1 MIQNILLAFKN
12 KGAEAWDTGAHS
24 GTCWKVSTSRAKAGF
39 RKRQKKRL
47 QKRAEA
53 RPEGSVS
60 PAEWERGQVRG
71 GGRTPETMQMEQHGR
86 ILKRELSKKI
96 NNRREETRS
105 TTQLC
110 LYTFCKNTYRGI
122 YIKHITRIYE
132 KQYNMMVKSTNS
144 SSMCIWILV
153 LTGISCGTH

>member
-1 MIQNILLAFKN
+1 MRYWCTFWDMLESQHFQSKGWIQEETEEKTTEESRGQEQRPVL
-12 KGAEAWDTGAHS
+12 KGL
-24 GTCWKVSTSRAKAGF
+24 C
-39 RKRQKKRL
+39 
-47 QKRAEA
+47 
-53 RPEGSVS
+53 

-122 YIKHITRIYE
+122 HIKHNTRIYE

-144 SSMCIWILV
+144 SSMCI
-153 LTGISCGTH
+153 

>member
-1 MIQNILLAFKN
+1 MQRREILVHILGHAGKS
-12 KGAEAWDTGAHS
+12 ALPEQRLDS
-24 GTCWKVSTSRAKAGF
+24 GRDR
-39 RKRQKKRL
+39 RKDYRREQRP
-47 QKRAEA
+47 RAEA

-71 GGRTPETMQMEQHGR
+71 GGHTPETMQMEQHGR

-144 SSMCIWILV
+144 SSMCI
-153 LTGISCGTH
+153 